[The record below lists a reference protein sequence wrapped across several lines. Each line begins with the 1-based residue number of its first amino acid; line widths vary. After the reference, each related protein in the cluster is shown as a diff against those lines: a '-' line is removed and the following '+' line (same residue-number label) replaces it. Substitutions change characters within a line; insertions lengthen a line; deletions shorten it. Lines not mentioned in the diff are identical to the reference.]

1 MPSPSDRASPSRQSA
16 RASRPSPARAA
27 KARKPRSRLR
37 RWVNILVG
45 TGIALTLFG
54 ALIVGGLVWVAAQ
67 SLPTFEEL
75 VTKPLGQQVTVR
87 GNDGTILAQIGPNY
101 GQWLSYQQM
110 PASIKTAMVA
120 IEDRRYYSHFGIDPI
135 GLTRAFYVRL
145 REGQWKQGGSTITQQ
160 VVKNIFLT
168 SDRTFDRKGREMI
181 LALALETRLSKEQ
194 ILELYLNRVYFGGG
208 AYGVDAASR
217 RFYGHSARQ
226 MSWAE
231 ASVIAGLVKA
241 PSRFAPS
248 SNPKKAVGRAGVVV
262 QAMVARGDI
271 SQADAAEIKP
281 QNLKFA
287 PQPRENDVR
296 YFTDW
301 VLTQVETLT
310 DETQQPIDVMTTLDP
325 QLQKYAEN
333 AIKRNVP
340 KGLQG
345 ALVALGYDGSI
356 KALVGGKDY
365 MSSTYNRAITA
376 QRQPGS
382 AFKLFVYLA
391 ALEAGKV
398 PEDTEIDEPISYGT
412 WSPVNSNR
420 RYAGEVTLAH
430 AFAQSI
436 NTVAVK
442 LGDEV
447 GFDTVAQMARRL
459 GISTPV
465 PTNPAMTLGAGE
477 VTLLDMTGAYATV
490 ARGGSAAIPY
500 AIRQIVRGDG
510 TLLYSYSAP
519 VPVQVVG
526 ADTAASM
533 TKMMV
538 ATIESGTGRAAKLDR
553 PAAGKTGT
561 TTSNKDGWFMGFT
574 GDLTAGV
581 WLGRDDNK
589 AVPGLG
595 GGKLPAQTWA
605 DFMRAATAGL
615 PPQPLLSEP
624 RIEPLS
630 EPDAEVYGLDGQ
642 TFSPNPDS
650 ENPPPDDA
658 DVEAPRYEPP
668 EEINAPDVNAP
679 AVAAPAAKPK
689 PKPKPPEQAQQSQ
702 PKLNRDWLDKTL
714 EGAGN

>member
-1 MPSPSDRASPSRQSA
+1 MPSSSDRATPPRPPRPAPKQAQTRDRQA
-16 RASRPSPARAA
+16 RSGGPKP
-27 KARKPRSRLR
+27 PRSRAR
-37 RWVNILVG
+37 RWFNLIFG
-45 TGIALTLFG
+45 TGLALGLFG
-54 ALIVGGLVWVAAQ
+54 LLVVGGLVWVAAQ
-67 SLPTFEEL
+67 SLPTFQEL
-75 VTKPLGQQVTVR
+75 VTKPRGQQVTIR
-87 GNDGTILAQIGPNY
+87 GTDGTILAQVGPNY
-101 GQWLSYQQM
+101 GQWLTYQEL

-120 IEDRRYYSHFGIDPI
+120 IEDRRFYSHFGVDPI

-145 REGQWKQGGSTITQQ
+145 KAGRWKQGGSTITQQ

-168 SDRTFDRKGREMI
+168 SDRTLDRKGREMI
-181 LALALETRLSKEQ
+181 LALALETRLTKQQ

-217 RFYGHSARQ
+217 RFYGHSART
-226 MSWAE
+226 MNWPE

-248 SNPKKAVGRAGVVV
+248 SDPRRAVGRASVVV
-262 QAMVARGDI
+262 EAMVARGDI
-271 SQADAAEIKP
+271 SAADAAEIKP

-301 VLTQVETLT
+301 VLAQVENLT
-310 DETQQPIDVMTTLDP
+310 DETGQPIDVMTTLDP
-325 QLQKYAEN
+325 QLQKDAEA

-340 KGLQG
+340 AGLQG
-345 ALVALGYDGSI
+345 ALVALGYDGGI

-365 MSSTYNRAITA
+365 MSSTYNRAITS

-391 ALEAGKV
+391 ALEAGKT
-398 PEDTEIDEPISYGT
+398 PEDTEIDEPVSYGN

-420 RYAGEVTLAH
+420 RNVGEVTLTR

-442 LGDEV
+442 LADEV
-447 GFDTVAQMARRL
+447 GFSTVAQMARRL
-459 GISTPV
+459 GISTPIS
-465 PTNPAMTLGAGE
+465 TNPSMALGSEE
-477 VTLLDMTGAYATV
+477 VTLLDMTGAYAAV

-510 TLLYSYSAP
+510 TVLYTYSAP
-519 VPVQVVG
+519 VPVQVIG

-574 GDLTAGV
+574 GDMTAGV

-589 AVPGLG
+589 AVPGLA

-615 PPQPLLSEP
+615 PPQPLLSDP
-624 RIEPLS
+624 QIAPLS

-642 TFSPNPDS
+642 TFDTNPDI
-650 ENPPPDDA
+650 EKHPVPAEDG
-658 DVEAPRYEPP
+658 
-668 EEINAPDVNAP
+668 DVNAP
-679 AVAAPAAKPK
+679 IYETPPDVEIPPTAPPPK
-689 PKPKPPEQAQQSQ
+689 PKPAPTEAQNR
-702 PKLNRDWLDKTL
+702 PKLNQDWLDKTL
-714 EGAGN
+714 KEPGK

>member
-1 MPSPSDRASPSRQSA
+1 MPSSSDRATPPRQQRRAPNPQPVGDKRSRK
-16 RASRPSPARAA
+16 PKP
-27 KARKPRSRLR
+27 PRSRAR
-37 RWVNILVG
+37 RWFNLVFG
-45 TGIALTLFG
+45 TLFALSVFG
-54 ALIVGGLVWVAAQ
+54 ALIVGVLVWVTAQ
-67 SLPTFEEL
+67 SLPTFQEL
-75 VTKPLGQQVTVR
+75 VTKPRGQQVTIR
-87 GNDGTILAQIGPNY
+87 GNDGSILAQVGPNY
-101 GQWLSYQQM
+101 GQWLSYQEL

-120 IEDRRYYSHFGIDPI
+120 IEDRRFYSHFGVDPL
-135 GLTRAFYVRL
+135 GLARAFYVRL
-145 REGQWKQGGSTITQQ
+145 REGRWKQGGSTITQQ
-160 VVKNIFLT
+160 MVKNIFLT
-168 SDRTFDRKGREMI
+168 SDRTLDRKGREMI
-181 LALALETRLSKEQ
+181 LALAVETRLTKEQ

-217 RFYGHSARQ
+217 RFYGHSARS
-226 MSWAE
+226 MNWAE

-248 SNPKKAVGRAGVVV
+248 SDPRRAVGRAGVVV
-262 QAMVARGDI
+262 DAMVARGDI

-301 VLTQVETLT
+301 VLTQVENLT
-310 DETQQPIDVMTTLDP
+310 DETGQPIDVMTTLDP
-325 QLQKYAEN
+325 QLQKDAEA

-340 KGLQG
+340 DGLQG
-345 ALVALGYDGSI
+345 ALVALGYDGGI

-365 MSSTYNRAITA
+365 MSSTYNRAITS

-391 ALEAGKV
+391 ALEAGKM
-398 PEDTEIDEPISYGT
+398 PEDTEIDEPVSYGN

-420 RYAGEVTLAH
+420 RYVGEVTLSH

-442 LGDEV
+442 LADEV
-447 GFDTVAQMARRL
+447 GFSTVAQMARRL
-459 GISTPV
+459 GISTPISN
-465 PTNPAMTLGAGE
+465 NPSMALGSEE
-477 VTLLDMTGAYATV
+477 VTLLDMTGAYAAV

-510 TLLYSYSAP
+510 TVLYSYAAP
-519 VPVQVVG
+519 VPVQVIR

-561 TTSNKDGWFMGFT
+561 TSSNKDGWFMGFT
-574 GDLTAGV
+574 GDMTAGV

-589 AVPGLG
+589 AVPGLA

-615 PPQPLLSEP
+615 PPQPLLSDP
-624 RIEPLS
+624 QLSAQS

-642 TFSPNPDS
+642 TFDTNPDIAK
-650 ENPPPDDA
+650 NPVPAEDG
-658 DVEAPRYEPP
+658 
-668 EEINAPDVNAP
+668 DVNAP
-679 AVAAPAAKPK
+679 IYETPPDVEIPPTVPAPK
-689 PKPKPPEQAQQSQ
+689 PKPADR
-702 PKLNRDWLDKTL
+702 PKLNQDWLDKTL
-714 EGAGN
+714 KDPANQP

>member
-1 MPSPSDRASPSRQSA
+1 M
-16 RASRPSPARAA
+16 
-27 KARKPRSRLR
+27 R
-37 RWVNILVG
+37 RWVNLIFG
-45 TGIALTLFG
+45 TFFALSIFG
-54 ALIVGGLVWVAAQ
+54 ALIVAGLVYVSAQ

-75 VTKPLGQQVTVR
+75 VTKPRGQQVTVR
-87 GNDGTILAQIGPNY
+87 GSDGTILAQIGPNY
-101 GQWLSYQQM
+101 GQWLSYAELPQ
-110 PASIKTAMVA
+110 SIRTAMVA
-120 IEDRRYYSHFGIDPI
+120 IEDRRFYGHIGVDPI
-135 GLTRAFYVRL
+135 GLARAFYVRL
-145 REGQWKQGGSTITQQ
+145 TAGRWKQGGSTITQQ

-168 SDRTFDRKGREMI
+168 SDRTLDRKGREMI
-181 LALALETRLSKEQ
+181 LALALETRLSKQQ

-217 RFYGHSARQ
+217 RFYGHSARS
-226 MSWAE
+226 MNWAE

-248 SNPKKAVGRAGVVV
+248 SDPRRAVGRAGVVV

-271 SQADAAEIKP
+271 TQADAAEIKP

-301 VLTQVETLT
+301 VLTQVENLT
-310 DETQQPIDVMTTLDP
+310 DETGQPIDVMTTLDP
-325 QLQKYAEN
+325 ELQKDAEA
-333 AIKRNVP
+333 AIRRNVP
-340 KGLQG
+340 AGLQG
-345 ALVALGYDGSI
+345 ALVALGYDGGI

-365 MSSTYNRAITA
+365 MTSNYNRAITA
-376 QRQPGS
+376 RRQPGS

-391 ALEAGKV
+391 ALEAGKS
-398 PEDTEIDEPISYGT
+398 PEDTEIDEPISYGS

-420 RYAGEVTLAH
+420 RYQGEVTLAQ

-442 LGDEV
+442 LADEV
-447 GFDTVAQMARRL
+447 GFETVAQMARRL

-465 PTNPAMTLGAGE
+465 PTNPSMALGAGE
-477 VTLLDMTGAYATV
+477 VTLMDMTGAYAAV

-510 TLLYSYSAP
+510 TVLYTYSAP
-519 VPVQVVG
+519 VPVQVIG

-533 TKMMV
+533 TRMMV
-538 ATIESGTGRAAKLDR
+538 ATIETGTGKAAKLDR

-574 GDLTAGV
+574 GDMTAGV

-589 AVPGLG
+589 AVPGLA

-615 PPQPLLSEP
+615 PPQPLLSDP
-624 RIEPLS
+624 QIEPLS

-642 TFSPNPDS
+642 TLNAGEATADQTPGEQDVVPADL
-650 ENPPPDDA
+650 PPEDETATTAP
-658 DVEAPRYEPP
+658 APR
-668 EEINAPDVNAP
+668 
-679 AVAAPAAKPK
+679 
-689 PKPKPPEQAQQSQ
+689 
-702 PKLNRDWLDKTL
+702 PKLNNDWLDKTL
-714 EGAGN
+714 GDPKN